1 MAQERL
7 KQQLAFLAEIDK
19 MKSIARMNILI
30 DRSRQEDDAGHSWHM
45 AMCALVLFEH
55 AKEPDLDLLKIL
67 KMCLVHDLVEIYA
80 GDTYCYDQVGNQSKA
95 EREQA
100 SADRLFAQLP
110 LEQGSEFRALWEEF
124 DAMETKEGMYAAAV
138 DRFQPFLLNYHTD
151 GHTWQFADVK
161 VENLLWRLDPVQ
173 YALPALWKT
182 LMEMIEDCK
191 RRNLISERDK
201 E

>member
-80 GDTYCYDQVGNQSKA
+80 GDTYCYG
-95 EREQA
+95 
-100 SADRLFAQLP
+100 
-110 LEQGSEFRALWEEF
+110 G
-124 DAMETKEGMYAAAV
+124 
-138 DRFQPFLLNYHTD
+138 
-151 GHTWQFADVK
+151 
-161 VENLLWRLDPVQ
+161 
-173 YALPALWKT
+173 
-182 LMEMIEDCK
+182 
-191 RRNLISERDK
+191 
-201 E
+201 